1 MKTLTALALLVAV
14 VAPTMSNAGCNTCA
28 PAPTCNTCAPVA
40 VQRCYEPVCK
50 TCICCPK
57 VQGFLERNW

>member
-14 VAPTMSNAGCNTCA
+14 VAPTMSNAGCSPCASSCA
-28 PAPTCNTCAPVA
+28 PACAPVV
-40 VQRCYEPVCK
+40 VQKCMQPVCQS
-50 TCICCPK
+50 CICCPK